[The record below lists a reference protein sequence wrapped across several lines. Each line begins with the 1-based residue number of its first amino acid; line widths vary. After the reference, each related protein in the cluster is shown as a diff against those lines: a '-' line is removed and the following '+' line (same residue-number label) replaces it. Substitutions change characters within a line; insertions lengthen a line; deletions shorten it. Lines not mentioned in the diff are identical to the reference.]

1 MAISAEES
9 ARSARFIVEFNKQLS
24 AEKIQQLI
32 KANSDIIKIS
42 SFDNIKSDYFSRLY
56 NVDLKI
62 SNGPQN
68 NIRTIRNISGVVN
81 VEEVFEF
88 EPFSIIPNRSS
99 DIHYSNDPLTIYQ
112 WGLFNHGQ
120 IIQYDVDD
128 IHYEQVAGDEKT
140 DIGVKKIFSTMGKN
154 SDKKI
159 VVAILDSGIDI
170 DHSDIKNNIL
180 KNDIECENG
189 KLPFNPLADNDQNG
203 YSGDCMG
210 WNFTSKKEGGDNLVY
225 DDDGHGTHLAG
236 IIAAEANNNL
246 GITSIAKN
254 IKVLPVKVLYKKD
267 QNNKATLALSDRLAK
282 GILYAIKMKA
292 DIINLS
298 LGWPK
303 SLETKY
309 LNESINLALS
319 SGIIIVAAAGN
330 NNSSE
335 PVYPC
340 ALDGVACVGSISN
353 DGKISRF
360 SNYGG
365 SVDLLAPGDNILS
378 TYPEKLNPLAFSVEG
393 YEIKSGTSQAAPF
406 ISAMLGVLKASLED
420 ATNSEL
426 FARLALSSSPAASGK
441 KFSIDGLPNLE
452 QALTLSAQPM
462 VRPILKHAQ
471 YINYSKA
478 NGNFSFT
485 LPIKNYWAIEKNIVV
500 SIKLNSPHLILSK
513 SNFNIDSLSS
523 GEVTTL
529 EVNGQITNTSI
540 SNKVA
545 AEITISSSSNNKRTY
560 YNHLTITRTLD
571 LAADHDL
578 VTFQL
583 PISAKKSE
591 FLSTITNKFSNTTSP
606 EYYLEEYSPEGME
619 IAIFRLQND
628 SYAKLAPSISIPNA
642 KKLISILKVDI
653 NYDGNDDY
661 FVGSLVKTEKEQYLL
676 YSFYNNNLSPLFSEK
691 LSHWK
696 FTPETVFID
705 LKTLWFIPFTTAQLG
720 KVALPAFLAKGK
732 VPLLDKNP
740 NSFLVDAR
748 NNIPHIYYLAPEID
762 NGSVV
767 LKTRIFD
774 NYKFI
779 KMATR
784 ELDTDWDEE
793 LYLHYVLPQSR
804 SDYQAGIL
812 RAIFSSGENLAQNF
826 YIVPINTSSKYKFEL
841 LDSSL
846 GDLANNYVYPT
857 INITRSSIDL
867 TGLTVFIGFQRDDIA
882 THLALDLANSS
893 LNFPFQQV
901 QSYRRDHLVGFLA
914 SFRKE
919 NIYHSFWQSRDELI
933 YHSLNSNG
941 KEHTSS
947 VPINRFSFLPGNIFQ
962 ELYSPVTVNILGET
976 RPALYI
982 DSTQINSKHIY
993 ITTIDEN
1000 QDLVSPAKFNLEI
1013 PSQCIAKNPVMW
1025 GARNDYAYA
1034 LLCKDQ
1040 EQIRLILLPLKID
1053 ND

>member
-1 MAISAEES
+1 MKMNFTPTGFWRGFSMKLINSILSITIISTIISSMAISAEES

-140 DIGVKKIFSTMGKN
+140 DIGVKIIFSTMGKN

-353 DGKISRF
+353 DGH
-360 SNYGG
+360 
-365 SVDLLAPGDNILS
+365 
-378 TYPEKLNPLAFSVEG
+378 
-393 YEIKSGTSQAAPF
+393 
-406 ISAMLGVLKASLED
+406 
-420 ATNSEL
+420 
-426 FARLALSSSPAASGK
+426 
-441 KFSIDGLPNLE
+441 PNLE

-653 NYDGNDDY
+653 NYEGNDDY

-976 RPALYI
+976 R
-982 DSTQINSKHIY
+982 S
-993 ITTIDEN
+993 
-1000 QDLVSPAKFNLEI
+1000 
-1013 PSQCIAKNPVMW
+1013 
-1025 GARNDYAYA
+1025 
-1034 LLCKDQ
+1034 
-1040 EQIRLILLPLKID
+1040 
-1053 ND
+1053 